1 MFPSVNLTVISIIQA
16 LALEVL
22 WSAIIER
29 DHLWAWNTTA
39 LTGWL
44 QAAAVFQVIFFL
56 WLVYVQLVMRVRWVV
71 TARDSLIP
79 FVLGLAQFS
88 LASLIDPDKLHIW
101 FYMLAATAVFGAWIN
116 VGTERAA
123 RREPDNAELFA
134 ALGPDRLLT
143 DLVPL
148 IGSAVVSLAAGVVV
162 QRYGASGA
170 LSAALVGLCNV
181 GILSLVV
188 LNVMAWKREAA

>member
-1 MFPSVNLTVISIIQA
+1 MFPNVNLTVISIIQA

-22 WSAIIER
+22 WSAVTER

-71 TARDSLIP
+71 SARDSLIP
-79 FVLGLAQFS
+79 FVLGVAQFS

-101 FYMLAATAVFGAWIN
+101 FYVLATTAFFGAWIN
-116 VGTERAA
+116 ITTERAA

-134 ALGPDRLLT
+134 ALGSDRLLA

-148 IGSAVVSLAAGVVV
+148 IGSALVTLTAGLIV

-170 LSAALVGLCNV
+170 LPAALVGLANL
-181 GILSLVV
+181 GILSLIA
-188 LNVMAWKREAA
+188 LNVVAWKREAA